1 MKMSKSFDVDRR
13 AAAWAES
20 STEARRE
27 VPGAR
32 LMAGV
37 SVPDSPL
44 ITEALEY
51 AQQLYEPYLFHH
63 AVRSWLF
70 AETIGRIRGI
80 DYDREV
86 VAIGTLLHDIGL
98 TASVSG
104 PNRFEVNGADAARSF
119 IKGEGLSDRRAQLIW
134 DLVALNSTPSLAL
147 HKEPEVAVGTMG
159 IGLDYGGFGFEL
171 IPSTDMTNI
180 LIAFPRLKMKD
191 KFAETCCRL
200 VASKPET
207 SFDNFLRDF
216 GERFVPG
223 YRPISTV
230 DLLVNAPF
238 EE

>member
-1 MKMSKSFDVDRR
+1 MSRPLDVDTR
-13 AAAWAES
+13 AAARAES
-20 STEARRE
+20 SSEARPA
-27 VPGAR
+27 VQSVR

-37 SVPDSPL
+37 RVPDSPL

-51 AQQLYEPYLFHH
+51 AQKVYEPYLFNH

-86 VAIGTLLHDIGL
+86 VAVGTLLHDIGL

-119 IKGEGLSDRRAQLIW
+119 IRGEGLSDRRAQLIW

-171 IPSTDMTNI
+171 IPPADMTNI
-180 LIAFPRLKMKD
+180 LNAFPRLKMKD

-200 VASKPET
+200 VSAKPET
-207 SFDNFLRDF
+207 SSDNFLRDF

-223 YRPISTV
+223 YKPVSTV
-230 DLLVNAPF
+230 DLLMNAPF